1 MTSTTSSPPATPRP
15 DSRRPANPL
24 ATATTSGATAP
35 AVAVARVALVAGATG
50 LVGQAVLARLL
61 ADKAYSTAYSTIY
74 AVGRRAPDRQH
85 ARLVAQ
91 VTDSFHGFTAPAAND
106 VFIALG
112 TTIRVAGSR
121 EAFRSIDFDAVV
133 AVARAARAAGATRL
147 GVVSAMGADN
157 QSPVFYNRVKGE
169 MEDAVAGLGF
179 ETLVIARPSLLA
191 GDRASLRQAQR
202 PGEKWALAAA
212 AWFRPL
218 IPNNYRAIQAADV
231 AAALVTAVQ
240 AGQPGRRILLS
251 GEMQPR

>member
-1 MTSTTSSPPATPRP
+1 M
-15 DSRRPANPL
+15 
-24 ATATTSGATAP
+24 
-35 AVAVARVALVAGATG
+35 AVAADRVALVAGATG

-61 ADKAYSTAYSTIY
+61 ADKAYSTVY

-91 VTDSFHGFTAPAAND
+91 VTDSLNSFAAPPVDD

-112 TTIRVAGSR
+112 TTIKVSGSR

-147 GVVSAMGADN
+147 GVVSAMGADS

-169 MEDAVAGLGF
+169 MEDAVTGLGF

-212 AWFRPL
+212 ALFKPL
-218 IPNNYRAIQAADV
+218 IPNNYRTIPAADV
-231 AAALVTAVQ
+231 AAALITAVQ